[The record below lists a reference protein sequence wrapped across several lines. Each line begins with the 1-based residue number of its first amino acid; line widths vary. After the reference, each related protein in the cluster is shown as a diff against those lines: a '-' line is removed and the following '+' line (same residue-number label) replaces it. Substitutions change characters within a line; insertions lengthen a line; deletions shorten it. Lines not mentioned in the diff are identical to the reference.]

1 MSEPLRSLLRLRLLL
16 LLKLVSRSAD
26 EFKRREVVMRQ
37 LTIGL
42 VLGVGLAIG
51 TALAQLPPMPP
62 MSTGNQQ
69 LDQMNQQM

>member
-1 MSEPLRSLLRLRLLL
+1 
-16 LLKLVSRSAD
+16 
-26 EFKRREVVMRQ
+26 MRQ

-51 TALAQLPPMPP
+51 TAFAQLPPMPP